1 MRLLITLLIICISLQ
16 AIAEEIKWD
25 ETSTVKAD
33 INCDGTPDIAKL
45 GYFDKQVRLSVTIDP
60 DGPSQF
66 IDFGLGMPG
75 YQNALCGTDPVLTIE
90 VMDYDLVEVFGEN
103 PEGFK
108 QSKTC
113 KGLNVRAGE
122 CDSMHIFWNHETNH
136 INWWRL

>member
-1 MRLLITLLIICISLQ
+1 MICFSLP
-16 AIAEEIKWD
+16 AYAEEIKWD
-25 ETSTVKAD
+25 ESSTIEAD
-33 INCDGTPDIAKL
+33 MNCDGTPDVAKL
-45 GYFDKQVRLSVTIDP
+45 GYFDKHVRLSVTISP
-60 DGPSQF
+60 NGSSQF

-75 YQNALCGTDPVLTIE
+75 YQDALCGTYPVLTIE
-90 VMDYDLVEVFGEN
+90 DMDYDLIEVFGEN

-108 QSKTC
+108 RSKAC